1 VELGAYSI
9 AKPGEINLIVDQ
21 AHLVKAI

>member
-1 VELGAYSI
+1 LGAYSI